1 MRTRPA
7 DSAIAESTEPPPEPA
22 KVRIAVLLDSPTPA
36 PWATAVIEAL
46 RRNPDIQV
54 QAMVIAHQ
62 SSKSEPSPS
71 LLFRCYSILDSL
83 RIPGGKRRNGVSSGL
98 PILPVIPLELTSEGQ
113 RLNGT
118 ALTKLKELDS
128 DILLNLAV
136 RHSVRELAEAT
147 KSGIWEFRSRGVALQ
162 VNPYLGFWE
171 VYQNEPIT
179 KVSLAAVSPSGEE
192 KEIAESGLRTHGNS
206 LSINR
211 AQALRCAPIL
221 VRYGI
226 NWLRKQATEER
237 LNHRPRQEAHTNG
250 HSRSPRGPEILRFGL
265 RNCASI
271 IKGRATARS
280 RKLQWSIGITS
291 AAPASLSSRHLANAR
306 WLTPDSSRFFADP
319 FPIEHQGRK
328 YIFFEELPFTSRK
341 GRIAVIEL
349 LPDGTLSA
357 PRTVLETGFHLSYP
371 LVFEEQGKLYML
383 PEQSSTD
390 RIALYEAVSFPDV
403 WKQAK
408 VLVEGFAGI
417 DSSLLQHR
425 GRWWLFTS
433 LGDLGNQDN
442 NLHVFHA
449 KSLWD
454 RFEPHPLNPVKMDI
468 SSSRMAGKLF
478 FDGETL
484 IRPAQNCSS
493 RYGGSVVFHEVT
505 RLSEKHYEERA
516 LREVLPSPES
526 PFGLGFHTVNSSGSI
541 TMVDGLR
548 VLDAP

>member
-1 MRTRPA
+1 MRTNPA
-7 DSAIAESTEPPPEPA
+7 DLALAESNAPPPVPA
-22 KVRIAVLLDSPTPA
+22 KVRIAVLLDSTAPA
-36 PWATAVIEAL
+36 PWAAAVIEAL
-46 RRNPDIQV
+46 RRNPDVQV
-54 QAMVIAHQ
+54 QAIVIAHEP
-62 SSKSEPSPS
+62 SKPEPSPS

-83 RIPGGKRRNGVSSGL
+83 RVPGGKGRNGASSGL

-113 RLNGT
+113 RLNSR
-118 ALTKLKELDS
+118 ALSKLKELDS

-136 RHSVRELAEAT
+136 RHSVRELTEAT
-147 KSGIWEFRSRGVALQ
+147 KFGIWEFRSRGLPLHM
-162 VNPYLGFWE
+162 NPYLGFWE

-206 LSINR
+206 ISINR

-221 VRYGI
+221 VRYGV
-226 NWLRKQATEER
+226 NWLRRQAPEQR
-237 LNHRPRQEAHTNG
+237 LNHRPHQEAQTNG
-250 HSRSPRGPEILRFGL
+250 HPRSPRDPELVLFGL
-265 RNCASI
+265 KNCASI
-271 IKGRATARS
+271 LKGRATTRG

-291 AAPASLSSRHLANAR
+291 SAPANLNSRHLASAR

-319 FPIEHQGRK
+319 FPIEHRGRK
-328 YIFFEELPFTSRK
+328 YIFFEELPFSSQR

-349 LPDGTLSA
+349 LPDGTLTT

-371 LVFEEQGKLYML
+371 FVFEEQGKLYML

-403 WKQAK
+403 WKQTK

-425 GRWWLFTS
+425 DRWWLFTS
-433 LGDLGNQDN
+433 LGEHGNQDN

-454 RFEPHPLNPVKMDI
+454 RFKPHPLNPVKMDI

-478 FDGETL
+478 FDGEKL
-484 IRPAQNCSS
+484 LRPAQNCSS

-505 RLSEKHYEERA
+505 RLSEKHYAERA
-516 LREVLPSPES
+516 LREVLPAPES
-526 PFGLGFHTVNSSGSI
+526 PFGVGFHTVNSAGSF